1 MIVSDLVTVGLYF
14 IFITTIQYIYVYYII
29 FTISIPGKTSILYKV
44 KLNENICI
52 TPTIGFNVEK
62 VSPVKGVTF
71 TVWDIS
77 GQSKPRHLWKHYF
90 QNTQGMPLPK

>member
-1 MIVSDLVTVGLYF
+1 MIVTVYMYF

-29 FTISIPGKTSILYKV
+29 FSIPGKTSILYKV

-77 GQSKPRHLWKHYF
+77 GQSKPRDLWKHYF
-90 QNTQGMPLPK
+90 QNTQGMPLLPK